1 MAILEVHDLCKIYRK
16 TKRPALDGLTFQVE
30 EGAVYAFVGP
40 NGAGKTTTIRI
51 LATLLSFDAGQVRI
65 AGYPVDTQ
73 PGKVRRLLGYIPDEF
88 GLYGDM
94 LVAEYLDFFA
104 RCYQIAPEK
113 RAGMVDDLLDLVGL
127 VHRHDDAVR
136 TLSRGMRQR
145 LGLARALVHD
155 PTLIVADEPAAGLDP
170 RARVELREIFKVL
183 QEMGK
188 TIFLSS
194 HVLRELD
201 DVATHVGIVEE
212 GYLVASGTIQE
223 IHARLRPHHQ
233 VRIVFLTPES
243 DVLTGSAGA
252 VIGDLAQLDTEASDV
267 VPRSLDDAHAWLMSH
282 PDVLSVEVQVQ
293 GNHDYPAQRTLQQKT
308 LPTRRESNTLLV
320 TLDGTEETIVRV
332 LAELVEAGFPVL
344 SYTEERETLESMF
357 LNLTRG
363 VVS

>member
-1 MAILEVHDLCKIYRK
+1 MAILEVCDLCKTYRK
-16 TKRPALDGLTFQVE
+16 TRQPALDGLTFRVE

-51 LATLLSFDAGQVRI
+51 LATLLRFESGQVRI
-65 AGYPVDTQ
+65 AGYSVATQ
-73 PGKVRRLLGYIPDEF
+73 PGEVRRLLGYIPDEF

-94 LVAEYLDFFA
+94 LAAEYLDFFA

-127 VHRHDDAVR
+127 AHRRDDEVR

-201 DVATHVGIVEE
+201 DVATHVGSIEE
-212 GYLVASGTIQE
+212 GCLVASGTIEE
-223 IHARLRPHHQ
+223 IHTRLRPHHQ
-233 VRIVFLTPES
+233 VRIVFLASEG
-243 DVLTGSAGA
+243 DGA
-252 VIGDLAQLDTEASDV
+252 PVEDAVPLAAQPT
-267 VPRSLDDAHAWLMSH
+267 SLDDAHVWLMNH
-282 PDVLSVEVQVQ
+282 PNVLNVEVQSQ
-293 GNHDYPAQRTLQQKT
+293 DNSDYPQHKNMLKH
-308 LPTRRESNTLLV
+308 SYNDSLLV
-320 TLDGTEETIVRV
+320 TLDGTQETLVRV

-344 SYTEERETLESMF
+344 SYMEERETLESMF

-363 VVS
+363 IVS